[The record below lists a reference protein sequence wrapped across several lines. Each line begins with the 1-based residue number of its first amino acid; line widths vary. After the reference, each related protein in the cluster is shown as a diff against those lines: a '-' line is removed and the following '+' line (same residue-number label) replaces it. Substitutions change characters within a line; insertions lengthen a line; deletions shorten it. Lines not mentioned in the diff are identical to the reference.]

1 MSLPKHLFLFTIS
14 PVQSFIAQ
22 ARKTQD
28 LYAGS
33 LILSQLTKAAAQE
46 AKTQGLEL
54 VFPQKIHEGNS
65 FPNRFIGTISGNFT
79 NQELQTK
86 GQSIEDKVIKTFKD
100 FATDALSTIRLT
112 APQGFWQQ
120 IEAHLDINWLFLPI
134 ETSYKAAYEQIEPYM
149 ASLKNLRLINNLSS
163 EEAGRKCS
171 LDGER
176 NALFCA
182 QGSTNRQ
189 LRNQA
194 IEIDPLTTKVWLN
207 DNEGLSAV
215 SLIKRAWGKEFPSTA
230 AVALSQQLDKLN
242 AENKELKE
250 LLDCYKDLFSNNY
263 AQACIRLQR
272 HFRSITITGT
282 PRTNFDEQLLFEEN
296 LTPKNIPN
304 ATQLSIAKQIQQT
317 LKPHLTQN
325 HYALIAFD
333 GDKMGALL
341 SGEYLKDKTTDLAKF
356 QGELSSLLMKFSQ
369 WIYDNLNKKQV
380 DVIYAGG
387 DDFLGFVNLHH
398 LFEVVQ
404 TLRIKFEEQVNKP
417 LQAQYPL
424 EKKGEPYDFTFS
436 MGIVIAHYKTP
447 LSIVLQTARNMEKL
461 AKSKEGGNR
470 NAFAIAALK
479 HSGENHQ
486 AYFKWWDL
494 DKSLLNEPNKCLP
507 TWNALKKLVEH
518 FENDCSETFVRNLD
532 REFYLLQDGEGNI
545 ANKEEVVK
553 DKEKK
558 EPDQTFFMLKT
569 ELLRLANKS
578 LQEGKKGKATELR
591 DTVCTFFKPEKQ
603 TTHTNVAV
611 KNGTEATKIALFLKR
626 KTKKQ

>member
-1 MSLPKHLFLFTIS
+1 MPQHHLFLFTIS

-33 LILSQLTKAAAQE
+33 LILSELTKAAAQE
-46 AKTQGLEL
+46 AQTKGLEL

-65 FPNRFIGTISGNFT
+65 FPNRFIGTLEGNFT

-86 GQSIEDKVIKTFKD
+86 GQSIEDKVIETFNG
-100 FATDALSTIRLT
+100 FANNALNKVDLT
-112 APQGFWQQ
+112 APQSFWEQ

-149 ASLKNLRLINNLSS
+149 ASLKNLRLINNHNP
-163 EEAGRKCS
+163 EQGRKCS

-215 SLIKRAWGKEFPSTA
+215 SLIKRAWSKEFPSTA
-230 AVALSQQLDKLN
+230 AVALSQQLKKLS
-242 AENKELKE
+242 AENKELKELKE

-304 ATQLSIAKQIQQT
+304 ATQLSIAKEIQQK
-317 LKPHLTQN
+317 LKSHLTQN

-341 SGEYLKDKTTDLAKF
+341 SGEYLKDKTTDLAEF

-369 WIYDNLNKKQV
+369 WIYNNLDKKQV

-398 LFEVVQ
+398 LFEVVK
-404 TLRIKFEEQVNKP
+404 TLRIKFEEQVNQE
-417 LQAQYPL
+417 LQKKYPL
-424 EKKGEPYDFTFS
+424 EKDFTFS

-461 AKSKEGGNR
+461 AKRKEGGNR

-486 AYFKWWDL
+486 AYFNWDL
-494 DKSLLNEPNKCLP
+494 DLDDPDKCLP
-507 TWNALKKLVEH
+507 TWNALEKRLL
-518 FENDCSETFVRNLD
+518 RNLCA
-532 REFYLLQDGEGNI
+532 Q
-545 ANKEEVVK
+545 
-553 DKEKK
+553 
-558 EPDQTFFMLKT
+558 
-569 ELLRLANKS
+569 LRP
-578 LQEGKKGKATELR
+578 R
-591 DTVCTFFKPEKQ
+591 TVFAAKW
-603 TTHTNVAV
+603 
-611 KNGTEATKIALFLKR
+611 GR
-626 KTKKQ
+626 

>member
-1 MSLPKHLFLFTIS
+1 MPQHHLFLFTIS

-33 LILSQLTKAAAQE
+33 LILSELTKAAAQE
-46 AKTQGLEL
+46 AQTKGLEL

-65 FPNRFIGTISGNFT
+65 FPNRFIGTLEGNFT

-86 GQSIEDKVIKTFKD
+86 GQSIEDKVIETFNG
-100 FATDALSTIRLT
+100 FANNALNKVDLT
-112 APQGFWQQ
+112 APQSFWEQ

-149 ASLKNLRLINNLSS
+149 ASLKNLRLINNHNP
-163 EEAGRKCS
+163 EQGRKCS

-215 SLIKRAWGKEFPSTA
+215 SLIKRAWSKEFPSTA
-230 AVALSQQLDKLN
+230 AVALSQQLKKLS
-242 AENKELKE
+242 AENKELKELKE

-304 ATQLSIAKQIQQT
+304 ATQLSIAKQVQQK

-341 SGEYLKDKTTDLAKF
+341 SGEYLKDKTTDLAEF

-369 WIYDNLNKKQV
+369 WIYNNLDKKQV

-398 LFEVVQ
+398 LFEVVK
-404 TLRIKFEEQVNKP
+404 TLRIKFEEQVNQE
-417 LQAQYPL
+417 LQ
-424 EKKGEPYDFTFS
+424 
-436 MGIVIAHYKTP
+436 
-447 LSIVLQTARNMEKL
+447 
-461 AKSKEGGNR
+461 
-470 NAFAIAALK
+470 
-479 HSGENHQ
+479 
-486 AYFKWWDL
+486 
-494 DKSLLNEPNKCLP
+494 
-507 TWNALKKLVEH
+507 
-518 FENDCSETFVRNLD
+518 
-532 REFYLLQDGEGNI
+532 
-545 ANKEEVVK
+545 
-553 DKEKK
+553 
-558 EPDQTFFMLKT
+558 
-569 ELLRLANKS
+569 
-578 LQEGKKGKATELR
+578 
-591 DTVCTFFKPEKQ
+591 
-603 TTHTNVAV
+603 
-611 KNGTEATKIALFLKR
+611 KNTL
-626 KTKKQ
+626 